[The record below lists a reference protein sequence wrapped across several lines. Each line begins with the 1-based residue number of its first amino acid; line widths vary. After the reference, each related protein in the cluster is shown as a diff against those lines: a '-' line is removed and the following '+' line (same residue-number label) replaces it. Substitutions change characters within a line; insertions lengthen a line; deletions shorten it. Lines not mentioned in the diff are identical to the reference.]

1 MDTVWVIYLFIGAKL
16 LWRIDQLQPTDRLI
30 LLGGYALTGVV
41 IKLISRATR
50 PATPEELV
58 DAYLKRH

>member
-16 LWRIDQLQPTDRLI
+16 LWRIGEMQPTDRLI

-41 IKLISRATR
+41 IELISRATR

-58 DAYLKRH
+58 DEYLKRH